1 MTKASAT
8 VLAVLASTVFGASGA
23 QAQEKVRFAYAVQ
36 IHQANMMLMQ
46 EYARKHNVDLAVTP
60 LRRYADLQLALTTN
74 QADVVVLGYVN
85 LGLMEE
91 KQFRNHK
98 VIGGVFTGGQSLT
111 LRNGVQAK
119 TWKDLEGKT
128 LGTAPN
134 SYAELLFKSTAKLGG
149 ADLSKI
155 KTVSFGAGGP
165 PVIAALR
172 SGDIDGFVFWE
183 PNNADAAISKIGY
196 YSSLDIGDNPTKH
209 INGAMAVNADFL
221 TKNRKA
227 VLGVVRALVES
238 TDALN
243 ADAARYADVAQKGT
257 GATPEVV
264 KESIPRGKLDYKLY
278 QREAKA
284 LLKMIHEAGITKIDT
299 SPAVDRSFDYGPL
312 MQVTGKSRKALGGE

>member
-1 MTKASAT
+1 MGRTWKLS
-8 VLAVLASTVFGASGA
+8 AVLMFAALAGVSSA
-23 QAQEKVRFAYAVQ
+23 QAQQKVRFAYAVQ

-46 EYARKHNVDLAVTP
+46 EYAKKHGVDLEVTP

-85 LGLMEE
+85 VGLMEE
-91 KQFRNHK
+91 KEFRNHK
-98 VIGGVFTGGQSLT
+98 IIGGVFSGGQSLT
-111 LRNGVQAK
+111 LRNGVQIK

-134 SYAELLFKSTAKLGG
+134 SYAELLFKSTAKLAG

-183 PNNADAAISKIGY
+183 PNNADAAVNKVGY

-209 INGAMAVNADFL
+209 INGAMAVNAEFL
-221 TKNRKA
+221 AGNRA
-227 VLGVVRALVES
+227 PVLGVVRALVES

-243 ADAARYADVAQKGT
+243 ANPARYAEVAQKGT
-257 GATPEVV
+257 GSTPEVV
-264 KESIPRGKLDYKLY
+264 KESIPRGKLDYNLY
-278 QREAKA
+278 QKEAKA
-284 LLKMIHEAGITKIDT
+284 LLKMIFDAGITKVDT
-299 SPAVDRSFDYGPL
+299 TAAIDRSFDYSLL
-312 MQVTGKSRKALGGE
+312 MQATGKTKKELGGE